1 MEELRKD
8 LKEELESLLPKNHPF
23 LEKLTSDHDTVDPES
38 IDNESLSYEIEI
50 LGRLIAMIDDW
61 KRGIRD
67 WAEVENEL
75 IYARE
80 IIVS

>member
-8 LKEELESLLPKNHPF
+8 LREELESLLPKNHPF
-23 LEKLTSDHDTVDPES
+23 LEKLTSDHDTVDTVDPEA
-38 IDNESLSYEIEI
+38 IDNEI
-50 LGRLIAMIDDW
+50 LVRLITMIDDW

-80 IIVS
+80 ARDL